1 MRFLFITLFPEQ
13 IEQAAGHSIIKRAV
27 DAGLV
32 EVSCINPRDFA
43 TDRHRTVDDTPFGG
57 GARHGFEARADGSGY
72 PHGQTAAACSEGYCH
87 VPGRAHIKAGY
98 R

>member
-1 MRFLFITLFPEQ
+1 MKI
-13 IEQAAGHSIIKRAV
+13 RATELK
-27 DAGLV
+27 DL
-32 EVSCINPRDFA
+32 PRVMEIYDY
-43 TDRHRTVDDTPFGG
+43 
-57 GARHGFEARADGSGY
+57 ARAFMRTNGNVTQWIGGY